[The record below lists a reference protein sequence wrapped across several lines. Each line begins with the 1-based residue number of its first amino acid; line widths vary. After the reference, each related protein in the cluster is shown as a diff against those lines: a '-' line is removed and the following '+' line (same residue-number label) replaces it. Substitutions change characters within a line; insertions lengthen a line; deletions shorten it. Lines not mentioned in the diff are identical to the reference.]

1 MESFLSESDLDRL
14 RTFANTPRYRRS
26 PDQLVPSD
34 EATVDGETP
43 TAD

>member
-26 PDQLVPSD
+26 PDQLVPGD
-34 EATVDGETP
+34 ESTADGETP
-43 TAD
+43 NVD